1 MKGEDVGLRRWF
13 GQRSVRVQNVSR
25 LGNMKRDIVVAAPQL
40 LWIKRHQVSLG
51 HPRSGE
57 RQQRNLMA
65 QLGQAA
71 RQPDHDSLR
80 AAVPPGRQQTLN
92 VQGDVHA
99 AAMYW
104 WPSALA
110 IRAV

>member
-1 MKGEDVGLRRWF
+1 
-13 GQRSVRVQNVSR
+13 
-25 LGNMKRDIVVAAPQL
+25 
-40 LWIKRHQVSLG
+40 
-51 HPRSGE
+51 
-57 RQQRNLMA
+57 
-65 QLGQAA
+65 
-71 RQPDHDSLR
+71 LR

-104 WPSALA
+104 WPSAPA